1 MWWKTSGVR
10 TAQKQIEAWKEV
22 IKIARGLARSV
33 GMIPAIDAAD
43 EDNNDDDNDG
53 HDGSEVKVMM
63 GEMQVVK
70 TIGFTVPLNAW
81 GIHFVP
87 TRMKTTTT
95 TDVRPPLVTKTILV
109 LEVHPFQITKSSP
122 NAKNTE
128 MQKEHRTP
136 EDDNNRVSLF
146 NDYGVVGQT

>member
-1 MWWKTSGVR
+1 
-10 TAQKQIEAWKEV
+10 
-22 IKIARGLARSV
+22 
-33 GMIPAIDAAD
+33 MIPAIDAAD

-109 LEVHPFQITKSSP
+109 LEVHPLQVRQQFICTAGLMSALK
-122 NAKNTE
+122 
-128 MQKEHRTP
+128 RC
-136 EDDNNRVSLF
+136 
-146 NDYGVVGQT
+146 